1 MIQSVTDLN
10 FRAEVLTSSIPVLV
24 NFEAPWCGVCKLI
37 QPTLIQFHQ
46 RWDEQIKLVYINA
59 DDNLKLVSTYR
70 IKTLPTSILFKNGR
84 IVDRLEGFRSRE
96 ELLENLDKM
105 TRIATV
111 NWQIG
116 DRGLPIQVDW
126 RLMANETVN

>member
-24 NFEAPWCGVCKLI
+24 SFEAPWCGVCKLI
-37 QPTLIQFHQ
+37 QPTLIQFHE

-59 DDNLKLVSTYR
+59 DDNLKIVSTYR

-96 ELLENLDKM
+96 ELLENLDRM

-111 NWQIG
+111 NWQVG
-116 DRGLPIQVDW
+116 ERGLPIQIDW
-126 RLMANETVN
+126 RLMANETLG